1 MPHYR
6 ERGPYRKFYSYIS
19 PYYTYL
25 DEYYSQPPVYVT
37 SDNAFVQ
44 VPANAPSR
52 QQILQYYQ
60 QQIPRH
66 PVYPKTNPMYKY
78 YKYKHPGNPYV
89 KSPINRQSDYG
100 LVRLF

>member
-37 SDNAFVQ
+37 SDY
-44 VPANAPSR
+44 APSR

-66 PVYPKTNPMYKY
+66 PVYPKAHPIYQHYKQH
-78 YKYKHPGNPYV
+78 HPGNSYI